1 MSIYGAMFSGVSGLA
16 AQSNALGMIS
26 DNIANVNTVGY
37 KGVSARFSTL
47 VTQAATQTNHTPGG
61 VSSAPYSFIDRQGLL
76 QGTASGTDLAV
87 AGQGFFVVNESA
99 TPGFGDDYFFT
110 RAGSF
115 NPDESGNLV
124 NAAGYY
130 LQGYDIRTTAAP
142 PSASTF
148 TGLTTVNVSNLSGNA
163 AATTSIALGVNL
175 PSTAPTT
182 APGNSFSVTA
192 QVFDS
197 LGNAHDMDI
206 TFTKTGLNSWT
217 WAAANP
223 TMDGGTTS
231 SGNATGSGTI
241 TFASDGTPSAFT
253 PAAPSITLTGFT
265 TGAGNATI
273 TLDLGTV
280 GQTDGLTQFA
290 GDFTISNI
298 DQDGVRFGNYTG
310 ITISEEGI
318 VTALFD
324 NGQRLDVY
332 QLPLGMF
339 RNPNGLAARTGNV
352 YLETNTSGN
361 FQLNLAG
368 NGGAGNIA
376 PAALESSTVD
386 LAEEFTKMIITQRA
400 YSANTKVI
408 TTADDMLEEL
418 IRVKR

>member
-1 MSIYGAMFSGVSGLA
+1 MSIYGAMFAGVSGLA

-37 KGVSARFSTL
+37 KGTSARFSTL
-47 VTQAATQTNHTPGG
+47 VTQAATQTTHTPGG
-61 VSSAPYSFIDRQGLL
+61 VMSSPYSYIDRQGLL
-76 QGTASGTDLAV
+76 QGSASGTDLAV

-99 TPGFGDDYFFT
+99 TPGFGDDFYFT

-115 NPDESGNLV
+115 NPDQNGNLV

-130 LQGYDIRTTAAP
+130 LQGYNLRNTTPP
-142 PSASTF
+142 PSSSTF
-148 TGLTTVNVSNLSGNA
+148 TGLETVNISNLSGSA
-163 AATTSIALGVNL
+163 AATTNIALGVNL
-175 PSTAPTT
+175 PSTA
-182 APGNSFSVTA
+182 AVGDDFSVTA

-206 TFTKTGLNSWT
+206 TFTKTAANTWSWT
-217 WAAANP
+217 AQDP
-223 TMDGGTTS
+223 TMASVATAT
-231 SGNATGSGTI
+231 ATGTGSI
-241 TFASDGTPSAFT
+241 TFDTDGTPLSMT
-253 PAAPSITLTGFT
+253 PATPSVTLTGFS
-265 TGAGNATI
+265 TGAGNSTV
-273 TLDLGTV
+273 TLDLGTIA
-280 GQTDGLTQFA
+280 GTDGLTQFA

-324 NGQRLDVY
+324 NGQRQDIY

-339 RNPNGLAARTGNV
+339 RNPNGLEGKTGNV
-352 YLETNTSGN
+352 YLETDRSGN

-368 NGGAGNIA
+368 NGGAGDIA